1 VRLVS
6 GRNAVTDAHDV
17 DTVRTYSIGVPGRAL
32 NHARTHHFVLDS
44 SSGPSEALTNS
55 EAFLAGISSCGVTLI
70 EKYARQAGVPVTR
83 MEVTISGVRAA
94 KPARFQ
100 SIQMRFEIHGVGEP
114 EAHQLVEVWRDR

>member
-1 VRLVS
+1 M
-6 GRNAVTDAHDV
+6 TDARDV

-70 EKYARQAGVPVTR
+70 EKYAKQTGVPVTG

-100 SIQMRFEIHGVGEP
+100 SIQMRFEIHGVGEG
-114 EAHQLVEVWRDR
+114 EARQLVEVWQDR

>member
-1 VRLVS
+1 V
-6 GRNAVTDAHDV
+6 ADAHGA

-70 EKYARQAGVPVTR
+70 EKYARQTGVPLTR
-83 MEVTISGVRAA
+83 MEVTISGVRSSE
-94 KPARFQ
+94 PARFQ
-100 SIQMRFEIHGVGEP
+100 SIDMRFEIHGVGKP
-114 EAHQLVEVWRDR
+114 EADRLVEVWQDR